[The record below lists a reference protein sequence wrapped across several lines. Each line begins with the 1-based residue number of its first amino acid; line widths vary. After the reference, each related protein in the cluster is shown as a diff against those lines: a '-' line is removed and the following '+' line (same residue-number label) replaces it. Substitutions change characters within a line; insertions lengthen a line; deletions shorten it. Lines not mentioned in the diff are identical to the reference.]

1 MILKISRGK
10 KMKTFND
17 FFYNSEN
24 HKGFIETFDSVDS
37 EKLTLLIGAHSSDDV
52 RRYDIYIKSK
62 IGFLDVSPT
71 LETIDR
77 EINGTLQEKQNEI
90 IKLFVLLRFNELLK
104 VKNLLITDISA
115 NNGVVKN
122 ENKTSDTNSKNSVS
136 AFNSDKL
143 EEDNENI
150 YNTQTNNVITE
161 QKNNAKTIASNIEF
175 LTDFYKQSMIDKI
188 IDYMKD
194 LFTLQVID

>member
-1 MILKISRGK
+1 
-10 KMKTFND
+10 MKTFND

-77 EINGTLQEKQNEI
+77 EKNGTLQEKQNEI

>member
-1 MILKISRGK
+1 
-10 KMKTFND
+10 MKTFND

-161 QKNNAKTIASNIEF
+161 QKNNAKTIASNIDF

>member
-24 HKGFIETFDSVDS
+24 HRGFIETFDSVDS
-37 EKLTLLIGAHSSDDV
+37 EKLTLLIGTHSSDDV

-77 EINGTLQEKQNEI
+77 ETNGALQEKQNEI

-122 ENKTSDTNSKNSVS
+122 ENKTSDTNSKNSIS

>member
-1 MILKISRGK
+1 
-10 KMKTFND
+10 MKTFND

-52 RRYDIYIKSK
+52 RRYDIYLKSR

-71 LETIDR
+71 LETIDI
-77 EINGTLQEKQNEI
+77 ETNNTLQEKQNEI
-90 IKLFVLLRFNELLK
+90 INLFILLRFNELVK

-115 NNGVVKN
+115 NNSVIKS
-122 ENKTSDTNSKNSVS
+122 ENKKSDTNSKNSVS

-143 EEDNENI
+143 EDDNENI

-161 QKNNAKTIASNIEF
+161 QKNNAKTIAGNIEF

-188 IDYMKD
+188 IDYIKD
-194 LFTLQVID
+194 LFTLQIVE

>member
-1 MILKISRGK
+1 
-10 KMKTFND
+10 MKTFND

-24 HKGFIETFDSVDS
+24 HKGFIETFNSVDS
-37 EKLTLLIGAHSSDDV
+37 EKLTLLIGAHSNDDV

-77 EINGTLQEKQNEI
+77 ETNGTLQEKQTEV

-104 VKNLLITDISA
+104 VKNLLTTDISA